1 MTPRQLEELAERHSR
16 LLHVVL
22 YLPHPRDGY
31 DAWRR
36 RWGQVTELVTEINR
50 MILTDTGDS

>member
-50 MILTDTGDS
+50 MISVAG